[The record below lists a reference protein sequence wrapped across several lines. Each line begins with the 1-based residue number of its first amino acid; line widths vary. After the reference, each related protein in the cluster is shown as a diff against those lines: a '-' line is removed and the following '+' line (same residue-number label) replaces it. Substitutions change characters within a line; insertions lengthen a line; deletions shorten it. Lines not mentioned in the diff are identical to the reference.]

1 MAAGLLFCRK
11 SRFAYFAL
19 YLCKNQNPKAERP
32 FYEKISM
39 TAKIALLTALILL
52 PLCGSPVN
60 SQEIPV
66 SGGPRE
72 LLISYRAQAANRPA
86 FRNYLMKRES
96 ARLAALKRK
105 GVLQH
110 YEILFNPFVTPRTW
124 DALLLLSFPHYADT
138 ARWKEIERTM
148 PGGLDKAGLAL
159 ATPSDTIAADLCWQ
173 SAAPDADDG
182 KDAVFYVIPYEY
194 NVLDQYKKYIDAY
207 LIPQVTGWIKEGVLA
222 RYSIYLNRD
231 PVGPNWDSLFIYQY
245 RNVEAFGRREEITAK
260 VRGPL
265 RNDPAWKSYNDI
277 KQTIRTEGENT
288 IAEKLSGE

>member
-1 MAAGLLFCRK
+1 MVPG
-11 SRFAYFAL
+11 
-19 YLCKNQNPKAERP
+19 
-32 FYEKISM
+32 ISSENVVM
-39 TAKIALLTALILL
+39 TAKATLLIALILL
-52 PLCGSPVN
+52 PLAWGPAK
-60 SQEIPV
+60 SQEIPA

-72 LLISYRAQAANRPA
+72 LVISYRAQPANRPA
-86 FRNYLMKRES
+86 FRTYLLKQET

-110 YEILFNPFVTPRTW
+110 YQILFNPFVTPRTW
-124 DALLLLSFPHYADT
+124 DALLLLTFPSYAQT

-159 ATPSDTIAADLCWQ
+159 ATPSDTISADLSWTN
-173 SAAPDADDG
+173 AAPDAGDG
-182 KDAVFYVIPYEY
+182 SDAVFYVIPYEY

-222 RYSIYLNRD
+222 RYNIYLNRD
-231 PVGPNWDSLFIYQY
+231 PVGPSWDSLFIYQY
-245 RNVEAFGRREEITAK
+245 HNLEAFGRREEITAK

-288 IAEKLSGE
+288 IAEKLSGD

>member
-1 MAAGLLFCRK
+1 MASGV
-11 SRFAYFAL
+11 
-19 YLCKNQNPKAERP
+19 LC
-32 FYEKISM
+32 EKISM
-39 TAKIALLTALILL
+39 TAKTTLFTALVLL
-52 PLCGSPVN
+52 SLCGSAAR
-60 SQEIPV
+60 SEEIPV

-72 LLISYRAQAANRPA
+72 LVISYHAQATNRPA
-86 FRNYLMKRES
+86 FRAYLLKQET

-110 YEILFNPFVTPRTW
+110 YQILFNPFVTPRTW
-124 DALLLLSFPHYADT
+124 DALLLLTFPTYADT
-138 ARWKEIERTM
+138 ARWKEVERTM
-148 PGGLDKAGLAL
+148 PGGLDKAGLSL
-159 ATPSDTIAADLCWQ
+159 AAPSDTISADLSWA
-173 SAAPDADDG
+173 SAAPDAGDG

-222 RYSIYLNRD
+222 RYSIYLDRD
-231 PVGPNWDSLFIYQY
+231 PVGPNWDSLFVYEY
-245 RNVEAFGRREEITAK
+245 RNLEAFGRREEITAK

>member
-1 MAAGLLFCRK
+1 
-11 SRFAYFAL
+11 
-19 YLCKNQNPKAERP
+19 
-32 FYEKISM
+32 M
-39 TAKIALLTALILL
+39 TARTTLLTALILL
-52 PLCGSPVN
+52 PLAWNCAMSE
-60 SQEIPV
+60 EIPV

-72 LLISYRAQAANRPA
+72 LVISYHAQVANRPA
-86 FRNYLMKRES
+86 FRAYLLKQET
-96 ARLAALKRK
+96 ARLAGLKRK
-105 GVLQH
+105 GVLEH
-110 YEILFNPFVTPRTW
+110 YQILFNPFVTPRTW
-124 DALLLLSFPHYADT
+124 DALLLLTFPTYADT

-159 ATPSDTIAADLCWQ
+159 AAPNDTISADLSWEG
-173 SAAPDADDG
+173 AAPDAGDG

-222 RYSIYLNRD
+222 RYSIYLDRD

-245 RNVEAFGRREEITAK
+245 RNLEAFGRREEITAK

-277 KQTIRTEGENT
+277 KQTIRTESENT